1 MGGDGGVIASN
12 RRYMRGVGTAN
23 HTGDFHHHHHHHRHP
38 AAGSASSAAGA
49 TATTTTI
56 TSDDQ
61 EHWRQHVTRDMHTCA
76 LSNQPLFTV
85 PARPNKNRQD
95 HSTTDQHDNNDDD
108 NHDTNQN
115 DNDTNQVISVFCC
128 PYGRLY
134 RKEAALEALLQRKQQ
149 QNNNNK
155 NNNKKNHQQEQ
166 QEPREDDRLGEHIR
180 SRKDLYEA
188 RFQTSIIHND
198 NHNNKSNHK
207 NNDNQQPVKVVPICP
222 ITGKELNGLIPALLI
237 LLPQEETTHQANVIS
252 EKAWTDPQVRDV
264 LREWFPSL
272 PTSTAVASSSSSA
285 AAAAAAEQVQTIR
298 ILPPPALLTQIKKT
312 LQQQRKK
319 EQQAKLYKKK
329 EKKAKTKK
337 VKQIDHAHDDAHS
350 PSKKARGVY

>member
-23 HTGDFHHHHHHHRHP
+23 HTGDFHHHYHRHP

-95 HSTTDQHDNNDDD
+95 HSTTDQHDNNDND
-108 NHDTNQN
+108 NHDANQN

-134 RKEAALEALLQRKQQ
+134 RKEAALEALLHRKQQ
-149 QNNNNK
+149 PNNNNK
-155 NNNKKNHQQEQ
+155 NNNKNNHQQEQ

-198 NHNNKSNHK
+198 NHK

-237 LLPQEETTHQANVIS
+237 LLPQEETTRQANVIS

-272 PTSTAVASSSSSA
+272 PTSTAVASSSSAAA